1 MFIFINR
8 KISLLPTI
16 AKLAA
21 QQSTASASQ
30 FSDTTGG
37 RRIRISLIGVVAE
50 VIWRKVFLPL
60 RNDRKSL
67 FKVVFH
73 QLSTPVSTK
82 SIWNQLDLWYKQN
95 LYLMIW
101 LSSKVKMVTSFSTAQ
116 TDASI
121 TRYSGTPCPSNGI
134 TWLPFFSA
142 IATKLSSYS
151 SCHFRVRFCNP
162 RGSVLLSLVFA

>member
-50 VIWRKVFLPL
+50 VI
-60 RNDRKSL
+60 
-67 FKVVFH
+67 
-73 QLSTPVSTK
+73 
-82 SIWNQLDLWYKQN
+82 
-95 LYLMIW
+95 
-101 LSSKVKMVTSFSTAQ
+101 
-116 TDASI
+116 
-121 TRYSGTPCPSNGI
+121 
-134 TWLPFFSA
+134 
-142 IATKLSSYS
+142 
-151 SCHFRVRFCNP
+151 
-162 RGSVLLSLVFA
+162 